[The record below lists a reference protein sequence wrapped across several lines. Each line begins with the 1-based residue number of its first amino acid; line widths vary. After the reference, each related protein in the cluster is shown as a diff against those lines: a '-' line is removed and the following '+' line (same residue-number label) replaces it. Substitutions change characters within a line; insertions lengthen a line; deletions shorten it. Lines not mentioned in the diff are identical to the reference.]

1 MKMTRAGI
9 PLYKKGDRHTAIY
22 DKAEGKMTREEI
34 KEKDLKY
41 IVHTYNRYDI
51 VVDHAEGAT
60 VTDADGR
67 KFIDMSS
74 GYGANSL
81 GYMNAAWL
89 GAVTAQLNKVQHTSN
104 LYYSEPGVKL
114 AEKLVKRSGLC
125 KVWFANSGG
134 EANEAAIKTARK
146 YGNTLADHKKN
157 TIISLKKSFHGR
169 TLATVTATGLAE
181 AQEVFAP
188 LVPGF
193 VHAEVDDAEALKQL
207 VSQYD
212 PCAFLM
218 ELVQGEGGV
227 HALDQDFVMAAY
239 ELCKEKDIL
248 FIDDEVQAGIGRT
261 GTLFAYEQYGIMP
274 DVVSFAKGI
283 GAGLPIGG
291 IICGP
296 KTCDVLVPGDHG
308 STFGM
313 NPAACAGACVVL
325 DTMDEAFLG
334 EVKRKSEMIRSA
346 LSGMKKV
353 TGLDG
358 LGLMIGIDLGGMS
371 GAEAVKLLMDE
382 GVMAIPA
389 GSRLRLLP
397 PLTISDEEIAT
408 ALAAMKRVLD

>member
-1 MKMTRAGI
+1 M
-9 PLYKKGDRHTAIY
+9 DRSH
-22 DKAEGKMTREEI
+22 I
-34 KEKDLKY
+34 KELDAKY
-41 IVHTYNRYDI
+41 IVHTYNRYDV
-51 VVDHAEGAT
+51 VVDHACGAV

-67 KFIDMSS
+67 EYVDFCS
-74 GYGANSL
+74 GYAANSL
-81 GYMNAAWL
+81 GYQNEAWL
-89 GAVTAQLNKVQHTSN
+89 DAVIGQLKKVQHASN
-104 LYYSEPGVKL
+104 LYYTEPGPLL
-114 AEKLVKRSGLC
+114 AEKLVTRSGLC
-125 KVWFANSGG
+125 KVWFTNSGG

-193 VHAEVDDAEALKQL
+193 VHAEVDDAEALEKL
-207 VSQYD
+207 ADQYD

-227 HALDQDFVMAAY
+227 HALDQEFVDKAA
-239 ELCKEKDIL
+239 ELCKSRDIL
-248 FIDDEVQAGIGRT
+248 FIDDEVQVGIGRS
-261 GTLFAYEQYGIMP
+261 GTLFAFEQYGIKP
-274 DVVSFAKGI
+274 DIVSFAKGI

-313 NPAACAGACVVL
+313 NPVACAGGCVVL
-325 DTMDEAFLG
+325 DTMDDAFL
-334 EVKRKSEMIRSA
+334 ESVKAKSEMIRSE
-346 LSGMKKV
+346 LMKMKKV

-358 LGLMIGIDLGGMS
+358 LGLMIGIDLDGMT
-371 GAEAVKLLMDE
+371 GAEAVKSLMDE
-382 GVMAIPA
+382 GVLTIPA
-389 GSRLRLLP
+389 GQRLRLLP
-397 PLTISDEEIAT
+397 PLTISEDEIKT
-408 ALAAMKRVLD
+408 ALEAMRRVLD

>member
-1 MKMTRAGI
+1 M
-9 PLYKKGDRHTAIY
+9 DRSH
-22 DKAEGKMTREEI
+22 I
-34 KEKDLKY
+34 KELDAKY
-41 IVHTYNRYDI
+41 IVHTYNRYDV
-51 VVDHAEGAT
+51 VVDHACGAI
-60 VTDADGR
+60 VTDVNGKEYVDLC
-67 KFIDMSS
+67 S
-74 GYGANSL
+74 GYAANSL
-81 GYMNAAWL
+81 GYQNEAWL
-89 GAVTAQLNKVQHTSN
+89 EAVTEQLKKVQHTSN
-104 LYYSEPGVKL
+104 LYYSEPGPLL
-114 AEKLVKRSGLC
+114 AEKLVTRSGLC

-193 VHAEVDDAEALKQL
+193 VHAEVDDAEALEKL
-207 VSQYD
+207 VDQYD

-227 HALDQDFVMAAY
+227 HALDKEFVNKAA
-239 ELCKEKDIL
+239 ELCESRDIL
-248 FIDDEVQAGIGRT
+248 FIDDEVQVGIGRS
-261 GTLFAYEQYGIMP
+261 GTLFAFEQYGIKP
-274 DVVSFAKGI
+274 DIVSFAKGI

-313 NPAACAGACVVL
+313 NPVACAGACVVL
-325 DTMDEAFLG
+325 DTLDKAFLDS
-334 EVKRKSEMIRSA
+334 VNAKSEYFRSE
-346 LSGMKKV
+346 LTKMKKV

-358 LGLMIGIDLGGMS
+358 LGLMIGIDLDGMTGG
-371 GAEAVKLLMDE
+371 EAVAKLMEE
-382 GVMAIPA
+382 GVLAIPA

-397 PLTISDEEIAT
+397 PLTISEEEMDR
-408 ALAAMKRVLD
+408 ALDAIRKVLD

>member
-1 MKMTRAGI
+1 M
-9 PLYKKGDRHTAIY
+9 DR
-22 DKAEGKMTREEI
+22 GQI
-34 KEKDLKY
+34 KEKDAKY

-51 VVDHAEGAT
+51 VVDHAEGA
-60 VTDADGR
+60 VITDVNGR
-67 KFIDMSS
+67 EYIDMCS

-81 GYMNAAWL
+81 GYGNRTWL
-89 GAVTAQLNKVQHTSN
+89 SAVTEQLNKVQHTSN
-104 LYYSEPGVKL
+104 LYYHEPGVML
-114 AEKLVKRSGLC
+114 AERLVTRSGLC

-181 AQEVFAP
+181 AQNVFAP

-193 VHAEVDDAEALKQL
+193 VHAGVDDIGDLTALTE
-207 VSQYD
+207 QYD
-212 PCAFLM
+212 PCAFIM

-227 HALDQDFVMAAY
+227 HALDREFVKAAAK
-239 ELCKEKDIL
+239 LCEERDIL
-248 FIDDEVQAGIGRT
+248 FIDDEVQVGIGRS

-274 DVVSFAKGI
+274 DIVSFAKGI
-283 GAGLPIGG
+283 GAGLPVGG

-313 NPAACAGACVVL
+313 NPVACAGACTVL
-325 DTMDEAFLG
+325 DIMDEAFLG
-334 EVKRKSEMIRSA
+334 LVSEKADYIRSE
-346 LSGMKKV
+346 LIKMKKV

-358 LGLMIGIDLGGMS
+358 LGLMIGIDLDGMTGS
-371 GAEAVKLLMDE
+371 EAVNLLMQE

-389 GSRLRLLP
+389 ESRLRLLP
-397 PLTISDEEIAT
+397 PLTISDQEIAR
-408 ALAAMKRVLD
+408 ALSAMGKVLDR

>member
-1 MKMTRAGI
+1 M
-9 PLYKKGDRHTAIY
+9 DRELL
-22 DKAEGKMTREEI
+22 KQ
-34 KEKDLKY
+34 KDAQY

-51 VVDHAEGAT
+51 VIDHAEGA
-60 VTDADGR
+60 VITDVDGR
-67 KFIDMSS
+67 QFIDLCS
-74 GYGANSL
+74 GYAANSL
-81 GYMNAAWL
+81 GYQNAAWL
-89 GAVTAQLNKVQHTSN
+89 EAVKGQLDKVQHTSN
-104 LYYSEPGVKL
+104 LYYSEPGVL
-114 AEKLVKRSGLC
+114 VAEKLVKKSGLC

-193 VHAEVDDAEALKQL
+193 VHAEVDDLAQLEAL
-207 VSQYD
+207 VSEYD

-227 HALDQDFVMAAY
+227 HALDKDFVQGATA
-239 ELCKEKDIL
+239 LCKEKDIL

-261 GTLFAYEQYGIMP
+261 GTLFAYQQYGIMP
-274 DVVSFAKGI
+274 DIVSFAKGI

-313 NPAACAGACVVL
+313 NPVACAGACVVL
-325 DTMDEAFLG
+325 DTMDEDFLASVR
-334 EVKRKSEMIRSA
+334 EKSDKLRSA
-346 LSGMKKV
+346 LSEMSKV
-353 TGLDG
+353 KGLDG
-358 LGLMIGIDLGGMS
+358 LGLMVGIDLDGMT
-371 GAEAVKLLMDE
+371 GAEAVNQLMAE
-382 GVMAIPA
+382 GALAIPA
-389 GSRLRLLP
+389 QSRLRLLP
-397 PLTISDEEIAT
+397 PLTISDEELEQAIAV
-408 ALAAMKRVLD
+408 LKKVLD

>member
-1 MKMTRAGI
+1 M
-9 PLYKKGDRHTAIY
+9 DR
-22 DKAEGKMTREEI
+22 DQI
-34 KEKDLKY
+34 KTKDTEY

-51 VVDHAEGAT
+51 VADHAEGA
-60 VTDADGR
+60 VITDVNGKEYVDLC
-67 KFIDMSS
+67 S

-81 GYMNAAWL
+81 GYQNEAWL
-89 GAVTAQLNKVQHTSN
+89 EAVTGQLKKVQHTSN
-104 LYYSEPGVKL
+104 LYYSEPGVML
-114 AEKLVKRSGLC
+114 AEKLVKRSDLC

-134 EANEAAIKTARK
+134 EANEAAFKTARK

-157 TIISLKKSFHGR
+157 MIISLKKSFHGR

-193 VHAEVDDAEALKQL
+193 VHAEVDDIDQLKKLTEQF
-207 VSQYD
+207 D
-212 PCAFLM
+212 PCAFIM

-227 HALDQDFVMAAY
+227 HALDMEFVKAAA
-239 ELCKEKDIL
+239 ELCSEKDIL

-261 GTLFAYEQYGIMP
+261 GTLFAFEQYGIKP
-274 DVVSFAKGI
+274 DIVSFAKGI

-313 NPAACAGACVVL
+313 NPVACAGACVVL
-325 DTMDEAFLG
+325 DTLDEEFLEG
-334 EVKRKSEMIRSA
+334 VRAKADKIRSE
-346 LSGMKKV
+346 LMKMKKV

-358 LGLMIGIDLGGMS
+358 LGLMIGIDLDGMT
-371 GAEAVKLLMDE
+371 GAEAVNQLLAE
-382 GVMAIPA
+382 GAMAIPA
-389 GSRLRLLP
+389 GNRLRLLP
-397 PLTISDEEIAT
+397 PLTINDDEVNK
-408 ALAAMKRVLD
+408 ALDALKKVLD

>member
-1 MKMTRAGI
+1 M
-9 PLYKKGDRHTAIY
+9 DRSH
-22 DKAEGKMTREEI
+22 I
-34 KEKDLKY
+34 KELDAKY
-41 IVHTYNRYDI
+41 IVHTYNRYDV
-51 VVDHAEGAT
+51 VVDHACGAI
-60 VTDADGR
+60 VTDVNGKEYVDLC
-67 KFIDMSS
+67 S
-74 GYGANSL
+74 GYAANSL
-81 GYMNAAWL
+81 GYQNEAWL
-89 GAVTAQLNKVQHTSN
+89 DAVIGQLKKVQHASN
-104 LYYSEPGVKL
+104 LYYTEPGPML
-114 AEKLVKRSGLC
+114 AEKLVTRSGLC

-193 VHAEVDDAEALKQL
+193 VHAEVDNAEALEKL
-207 VSQYD
+207 VDQYD

-227 HALDQDFVMAAY
+227 HALEKEFVEKAA
-239 ELCKEKDIL
+239 ELCKSRDIL
-248 FIDDEVQAGIGRT
+248 FIDDEVQVGIGRS
-261 GTLFAYEQYGIMP
+261 GTLFAFEQYGIKP
-274 DVVSFAKGI
+274 DIVSFAKGI

-313 NPAACAGACVVL
+313 NPVACAGGCVVL
-325 DTMDEAFLG
+325 DTMDDAFLSS
-334 EVKRKSEMIRSA
+334 VKTKSEVIRSE
-346 LSGMKKV
+346 LKTMKKV

-358 LGLMIGIDLGGMS
+358 LGLMIGIDLDGMT
-371 GAEAVKLLMDE
+371 GAEAVSRLMEE
-382 GVMAIPA
+382 GVLAIPA
-389 GSRLRLLP
+389 GQRLRLLP
-397 PLTISDEEIAT
+397 PLTISEDEINK
-408 ALAAMKRVLD
+408 ALEALHKVLD

>member
-1 MKMTRAGI
+1 M
-9 PLYKKGDRHTAIY
+9 DRDRI
-22 DKAEGKMTREEI
+22 KALDEQ
-34 KEKDLKY
+34 Y

-60 VTDADGR
+60 VTDVNG
-67 KFIDMSS
+67 KEYIDLCS

-81 GYMNAAWL
+81 GYQNEAWL
-89 GAVTAQLNKVQHTSN
+89 EAVTDQLKKVQHTSN
-104 LYYSEPGVKL
+104 LYYSGPGPEL
-114 AEKLVKRSGLC
+114 AEKLVTRSGLC

-146 YGNTLADHKKN
+146 YGNTIADHQKN

-181 AQEVFAP
+181 AQDVFAP

-193 VHAEVDDAEALKQL
+193 VHAEVDNIEQLAELTEK
-207 VSQYD
+207 YD

-227 HALDQDFVMAAY
+227 HALDTEFVQAAY
-239 ELCKEKDIL
+239 KLCGEKDIL

-261 GTLFAYEQYGIMP
+261 GTLFTYEQYGILP
-274 DVVSFAKGI
+274 DIVSFAKGI

-313 NPAACAGACVVL
+313 NPVACAGACVVL
-325 DTMDEAFLG
+325 DTMNDEFL
-334 EVKRKSEMIRSA
+334 ELVRVKAGFIREKLSE
-346 LSGMKKV
+346 MKKV

-358 LGLMIGIDLGGMS
+358 LGLMIGIDLDGMTGS
-371 GAEAVKLLMDE
+371 EAVKALMEE

-389 GSRLRLLP
+389 GNRLRFLP
-397 PLTISDEEIAT
+397 PLTISAEEIIK
-408 ALAAMKRVLD
+408 ALAAIAKVLD

>member
-1 MKMTRAGI
+1 M
-9 PLYKKGDRHTAIY
+9 DR
-22 DKAEGKMTREEI
+22 DQI
-34 KEKDLKY
+34 KTKDTEY

-51 VVDHAEGAT
+51 VADHAEGA
-60 VTDADGR
+60 VITDVNGKEYVDLC
-67 KFIDMSS
+67 S

-81 GYMNAAWL
+81 GYQNEAWL
-89 GAVTAQLNKVQHTSN
+89 EAVTGQLKKVQHTSN
-104 LYYSEPGVKL
+104 LYYSETGVML

-134 EANEAAIKTARK
+134 EANEAAFKTARK

-193 VHAEVDDAEALKQL
+193 VHAEVDDIDQLKKLTEQF
-207 VSQYD
+207 D
-212 PCAFLM
+212 PCAFIM

-227 HALDQDFVMAAY
+227 HALDMEFVKAAA
-239 ELCKEKDIL
+239 ELCSEKDIL

-261 GTLFAYEQYGIMP
+261 GTLFAFEQYGIKP
-274 DVVSFAKGI
+274 DIVSFAKGI

-313 NPAACAGACVVL
+313 NPVACAGACVVL
-325 DTMDEAFLG
+325 DTLDEEFLEG
-334 EVKRKSEMIRSA
+334 VRAKADKIRSE
-346 LSGMKKV
+346 LMKMKKV

-358 LGLMIGIDLGGMS
+358 LGLMIGIDLDGMT
-371 GAEAVKLLMDE
+371 GAEAVNQLLAE
-382 GVMAIPA
+382 GAMAIPA
-389 GSRLRLLP
+389 GNRLRLLP
-397 PLTISDEEIAT
+397 PLTINDDEVNK
-408 ALAAMKRVLD
+408 ALDALKKVLD

>member
-1 MKMTRAGI
+1 MM
-9 PLYKKGDRHTAIY
+9 DRSH
-22 DKAEGKMTREEI
+22 I
-34 KEKDLKY
+34 KELDAKY
-41 IVHTYNRYDI
+41 IVHTYNRYD
-51 VVDHAEGAT
+51 VVVNHACGAI
-60 VTDADGR
+60 VTDVNGKEYVD
-67 KFIDMSS
+67 FCS
-74 GYGANSL
+74 GYAAYSL
-81 GYMNAAWL
+81 GYGNEAWL
-89 GAVTAQLNKVQHTSN
+89 EAVIGQLKKIQHASN
-104 LYYSEPGVKL
+104 LYYTEPGPLV
-114 AEKLVKRSGLC
+114 AEKLVTRSGLC

-193 VHAEVDDAEALKQL
+193 VHAEVDNAEALEKL
-207 VSQYD
+207 VDQYD

-227 HALDQDFVMAAY
+227 HALDKEFVEKAA
-239 ELCKEKDIL
+239 ELCKSRDIL
-248 FIDDEVQAGIGRT
+248 FIDDEVQVGIGRS
-261 GTLFAYEQYGIMP
+261 GTLFAFEQYGIKP
-274 DVVSFAKGI
+274 DIVSFAKGI

-313 NPAACAGACVVL
+313 NPVACAGACVVL
-325 DTMDEAFLG
+325 DTMDDEFLAS
-334 EVKRKSEMIRSA
+334 VKAKSEKIRSE
-346 LSGMKKV
+346 LSQMKKV

-358 LGLMIGIDLGGMS
+358 LGLMIGIDLDGMT
-371 GAEAVKLLMDE
+371 GAEAVSKLMEE
-382 GVMAIPA
+382 GVLAIPA
-389 GSRLRLLP
+389 GQRLRLLP
-397 PLTISDEEIAT
+397 PLTISDEEINK
-408 ALAAMKRVLD
+408 ALEAMHKVLD

>member
-1 MKMTRAGI
+1 MM
-9 PLYKKGDRHTAIY
+9 DRSH
-22 DKAEGKMTREEI
+22 I
-34 KEKDLKY
+34 KELDAKY
-41 IVHTYNRYDI
+41 IVHTYNRYDV
-51 VVDHAEGAT
+51 VVDHACGAI
-60 VTDADGR
+60 VTDVNGKEYVDLC
-67 KFIDMSS
+67 S
-74 GYGANSL
+74 GYAANSL
-81 GYMNAAWL
+81 GYQNEAWL
-89 GAVTAQLNKVQHTSN
+89 DAVIGQLKKVHHASN
-104 LYYSEPGVKL
+104 LYYTEPVPL
-114 AEKLVKRSGLC
+114 VAEKLVTRSGLC

-193 VHAEVDDAEALKQL
+193 VHAEVDNAEALEKL
-207 VSQYD
+207 VDQYD

-227 HALDQDFVMAAY
+227 HALDKEFVDKAA
-239 ELCKEKDIL
+239 ELCKSRDIL
-248 FIDDEVQAGIGRT
+248 FIDDEVQVGIGRS
-261 GTLFAYEQYGIMP
+261 GTLFAFEQYGIKP
-274 DVVSFAKGI
+274 DIVSFAKGI

-313 NPAACAGACVVL
+313 NPVACAGACVVL
-325 DTMDEAFLG
+325 DTMDDAFLDS
-334 EVKRKSEMIRSA
+334 VKAKSEKIRSE
-346 LSGMKKV
+346 LSQMKKV

-358 LGLMIGIDLGGMS
+358 LGLMIGIDLDGMT
-371 GAEAVKLLMDE
+371 GAEAVSKLMEE
-382 GVMAIPA
+382 GVLAIPA
-389 GSRLRLLP
+389 GQRLRLLP
-397 PLTISDEEIAT
+397 PLTISDEEIKR
-408 ALAAMKRVLD
+408 ALEALHKVLD

>member
-1 MKMTRAGI
+1 M
-9 PLYKKGDRHTAIY
+9 DRELL
-22 DKAEGKMTREEI
+22 KQ
-34 KEKDLKY
+34 KDSQY

-51 VVDHAEGAT
+51 VIDHAEGA
-60 VTDADGR
+60 VITDADGR
-67 KFIDMSS
+67 QFIDLCS
-74 GYGANSL
+74 GYAANSL
-81 GYMNAAWL
+81 GYRNAAWL
-89 GAVTAQLNKVQHTSN
+89 EAVKGQLDKVQHTSN
-104 LYYSEPGVKL
+104 LYYSEPGVL
-114 AEKLVKRSGLC
+114 VAEKLVKKSGLC

-193 VHAEVDDAEALKQL
+193 VHAEIDNLAQLEAL
-207 VSQYD
+207 VSEYD

-227 HALDQDFVMAAY
+227 HALDREFVQGAAA
-239 ELCKEKDIL
+239 LCREKDIL

-261 GTLFAYEQYGIMP
+261 GTLFAYQQYGIMP
-274 DVVSFAKGI
+274 DIVSFAKGI

-313 NPAACAGACVVL
+313 NPVACAGACVVL
-325 DTMDEAFLG
+325 DTMDEDFLASVRKKSDILRG
-334 EVKRKSEMIRSA
+334 ALTEMSKVK
-346 LSGMKKV
+346 
-353 TGLDG
+353 GLDG
-358 LGLMIGIDLGGMS
+358 LGLMVGIDLEGMT
-371 GAEAVKLLMDE
+371 GAEAVTQLMAE
-382 GVMAIPA
+382 GVLAIPA
-389 GSRLRLLP
+389 QNRLRLLP
-397 PLTISDEEIAT
+397 PLTISEDELGQAIAV
-408 ALAAMKRVLD
+408 LKKVLD

>member
-1 MKMTRAGI
+1 M
-9 PLYKKGDRHTAIY
+9 DRGHI
-22 DKAEGKMTREEI
+22 
-34 KEKDLKY
+34 KDLDAKY
-41 IVHTYNRYDI
+41 IVHTYNRYDV
-51 VVDHAEGAT
+51 VVDHACGAV
-60 VTDADGR
+60 VTDVNGKEYLDLC
-67 KFIDMSS
+67 S
-74 GYGANSL
+74 GYAANSL
-81 GYMNAAWL
+81 GYQDEAWL
-89 GAVTAQLNKVQHTSN
+89 DAVIGQLKKVQHTSN
-104 LYYSEPGVKL
+104 LYYSEPGPLL

-193 VHAEVDDAEALKQL
+193 VHAEIDDAEEL
-207 VSQYD
+207 VKLADQYD

-227 HALDQDFVMAAY
+227 HALDRAFVDKAV
-239 ELCKEKDIL
+239 ELCDSRDIL
-248 FIDDEVQAGIGRT
+248 FIDDEVQVGIGRS
-261 GTLFAYEQYGIMP
+261 GTLFAFEQYGFKP
-274 DVVSFAKGI
+274 DIVSFAKGI

-313 NPAACAGACVVL
+313 NPVACAGACVVL
-325 DTMDEAFLG
+325 DTMDEKFLASVNEKAALIRG
-334 EVKRKSEMIRSA
+334 ELKK
-346 LSGMKKV
+346 MKKV

-358 LGLMIGIDLGGMS
+358 LGLMIGIDLKDMT
-371 GAEAVKLLMDE
+371 GAEAVEKLMKE
-382 GVMAIPA
+382 GVLAIPA

-397 PLTISDEEIAT
+397 PLTISEDEIER
-408 ALAAMKRVLD
+408 ALKAIRKVLD

>member
-1 MKMTRAGI
+1 M
-9 PLYKKGDRHTAIY
+9 DRSH
-22 DKAEGKMTREEI
+22 I
-34 KEKDLKY
+34 KELDAKY
-41 IVHTYNRYDI
+41 IVHTYNRYDV
-51 VVDHAEGAT
+51 VVDHACGAV

-67 KFIDMSS
+67 EYVDFCS
-74 GYGANSL
+74 GYAANSL
-81 GYMNAAWL
+81 GYQNEAWL
-89 GAVTAQLNKVQHTSN
+89 DAVIGQLKKVQHASN
-104 LYYSEPGVKL
+104 LYYTEPGPLL
-114 AEKLVKRSGLC
+114 AEKLVTRSGLC

-193 VHAEVDDAEALKQL
+193 VHAEIDDAEALEKL
-207 VSQYD
+207 ADQYD

-227 HALDQDFVMAAY
+227 HALDQEFVGKAA
-239 ELCKEKDIL
+239 ELCKSRDIL
-248 FIDDEVQAGIGRT
+248 FIDDEVQVGIGRS
-261 GTLFAYEQYGIMP
+261 GTLFAFEQYGIKP
-274 DVVSFAKGI
+274 DIVSFAKGI

-313 NPAACAGACVVL
+313 NPVACAGGCVVL
-325 DTMDEAFLG
+325 DTMDDAFLEG
-334 EVKRKSEMIRSA
+334 VKTKSEMIRSE
-346 LSGMKKV
+346 LLQMKKV

-358 LGLMIGIDLGGMS
+358 LGLMIGIDLDGMT
-371 GAEAVKLLMDE
+371 GAEAVNKLMDE
-382 GVMAIPA
+382 GVLAIPA
-389 GSRLRLLP
+389 GQRLRLLP
-397 PLTISDEEIAT
+397 PLTISEDDIKT
-408 ALAAMKRVLD
+408 ALDAMHRVLD

>member
-1 MKMTRAGI
+1 M
-9 PLYKKGDRHTAIY
+9 DRSH
-22 DKAEGKMTREEI
+22 I
-34 KEKDLKY
+34 KELDAKY
-41 IVHTYNRYDI
+41 IVHTYNRYDV
-51 VVDHAEGAT
+51 VVDHACGAI
-60 VTDADGR
+60 VTDVNGKEYVDLC
-67 KFIDMSS
+67 S
-74 GYGANSL
+74 GYAANSL
-81 GYMNAAWL
+81 GYQNEAWL
-89 GAVTAQLNKVQHTSN
+89 DAVIGQLKKVQHASN
-104 LYYSEPGVKL
+104 LYYTEPGPLV
-114 AEKLVKRSGLC
+114 AEKLVTRSGLC

-193 VHAEVDDAEALKQL
+193 VHAEVDNAEALEKL
-207 VSQYD
+207 VDQYD

-227 HALDQDFVMAAY
+227 HALDKEFVDKTA
-239 ELCKEKDIL
+239 ELCKSRDIL
-248 FIDDEVQAGIGRT
+248 FIDDEVHVGIGRS
-261 GTLFAYEQYGIMP
+261 GTLFAFEQYGIKP
-274 DVVSFAKGI
+274 DIVSFAKGI

-313 NPAACAGACVVL
+313 NPVACAGACVVL
-325 DTMDEAFLG
+325 DTMDDAFLDS
-334 EVKRKSEMIRSA
+334 VKAKSEKIRSE
-346 LSGMKKV
+346 LSQMKKV

-358 LGLMIGIDLGGMS
+358 LGLMIGIDLDGMT
-371 GAEAVKLLMDE
+371 GAEAVSKLMEE
-382 GVMAIPA
+382 GVLAIPA
-389 GSRLRLLP
+389 GQRLRLLP
-397 PLTISDEEIAT
+397 PLTISDEEIKR
-408 ALAAMKRVLD
+408 ALEALHKVLD

>member
-1 MKMTRAGI
+1 MM
-9 PLYKKGDRHTAIY
+9 DRSH
-22 DKAEGKMTREEI
+22 I
-34 KEKDLKY
+34 KELDAKY
-41 IVHTYNRYDI
+41 IVHTYNRYDV
-51 VVDHAEGAT
+51 VVDHACGAI
-60 VTDADGR
+60 VTDVNGKEYVDLC
-67 KFIDMSS
+67 S
-74 GYGANSL
+74 GYAANSL
-81 GYMNAAWL
+81 GYQNEAWL
-89 GAVTAQLNKVQHTSN
+89 DAVIGQLKKVQHASN
-104 LYYSEPGVKL
+104 LYYTEPGPLV
-114 AEKLVKRSGLC
+114 AEKLVTRSGLC

-193 VHAEVDDAEALKQL
+193 VHAEVDNAEALEKL
-207 VSQYD
+207 VDQYD

-227 HALDQDFVMAAY
+227 HALDKEFVDKAA
-239 ELCKEKDIL
+239 ELCKSRDIL
-248 FIDDEVQAGIGRT
+248 FIDDEVQVGIGRS
-261 GTLFAYEQYGIMP
+261 GTLFAFEQYGIKP
-274 DVVSFAKGI
+274 DIVSFAKGI

-313 NPAACAGACVVL
+313 NPVACAGACVVL
-325 DTMDEAFLG
+325 DTMDDAFLDS
-334 EVKRKSEMIRSA
+334 VKAKSEKIRSE
-346 LSGMKKV
+346 LSQMKKV

-358 LGLMIGIDLGGMS
+358 LGLMIGIDLDGMT
-371 GAEAVKLLMDE
+371 GAEAVSKLMEE
-382 GVMAIPA
+382 GVLAIPA
-389 GSRLRLLP
+389 GQRLRLLP
-397 PLTISDEEIAT
+397 PLTISDEEIKR
-408 ALAAMKRVLD
+408 ALEAMRRVLD

>member
-1 MKMTRAGI
+1 MM
-9 PLYKKGDRHTAIY
+9 DRSH
-22 DKAEGKMTREEI
+22 I
-34 KEKDLKY
+34 KELDAKY
-41 IVHTYNRYDI
+41 IVHTYNRYD
-51 VVDHAEGAT
+51 VVVNHACGAI
-60 VTDADGR
+60 VTDVNGKEYVD
-67 KFIDMSS
+67 FCS
-74 GYGANSL
+74 GYAANSL
-81 GYMNAAWL
+81 GYGNEAWL
-89 GAVTAQLNKVQHTSN
+89 EAVIGQLKKIQHASN
-104 LYYSEPGVKL
+104 LYYTEPGPLV
-114 AEKLVKRSGLC
+114 AEKLVTRSGLC

-193 VHAEVDDAEALKQL
+193 VHAEVDNAEALEKL
-207 VSQYD
+207 VDQYD

-227 HALDQDFVMAAY
+227 HALDKEFVEKAA
-239 ELCKEKDIL
+239 ELCKSRDIL
-248 FIDDEVQAGIGRT
+248 FIDDEVQVGIGRS
-261 GTLFAYEQYGIMP
+261 GTLFAFEQYGIKP
-274 DVVSFAKGI
+274 DIVSFAKGI

-313 NPAACAGACVVL
+313 NPVACAGACVVL
-325 DTMDEAFLG
+325 DTMDDEFLAS
-334 EVKRKSEMIRSA
+334 VKAKSEKIRSE
-346 LSGMKKV
+346 LSQMKKV

-358 LGLMIGIDLGGMS
+358 LGLMIGIDLDGMT
-371 GAEAVKLLMDE
+371 GAEAVSKLMEE
-382 GVMAIPA
+382 GVLAIPA
-389 GSRLRLLP
+389 GQRLRLLP
-397 PLTISDEEIAT
+397 PLTISDEEINK
-408 ALAAMKRVLD
+408 ALEAMHKVLD

>member
-1 MKMTRAGI
+1 MM
-9 PLYKKGDRHTAIY
+9 DRSRI
-22 DKAEGKMTREEI
+22 REL
-34 KEKDLKY
+34 DAKY
-41 IVHTYNRYDI
+41 IVHTYNRYDV
-51 VVDHAEGAT
+51 VVDHACGAV
-60 VTDADGR
+60 VTDVNGKEYVDLC
-67 KFIDMSS
+67 S
-74 GYGANSL
+74 GYAANSL
-81 GYMNAAWL
+81 GYQNEAWL
-89 GAVTAQLNKVQHTSN
+89 EAVIGQLRKVQHTSN
-104 LYYSEPGVKL
+104 LYYSEPGPLL
-114 AEKLVKRSGLC
+114 AEKLVTRSGLC

-193 VHAEVDDAEALKQL
+193 VHAEIDDAEALEKL
-207 VSQYD
+207 ADQYD

-227 HALDQDFVMAAY
+227 HALDREFVDKAV
-239 ELCKEKDIL
+239 ELCSSRDIL
-248 FIDDEVQAGIGRT
+248 FIDDEVQVGIGRS
-261 GTLFAYEQYGIMP
+261 GTLFAFEQYGFRP
-274 DVVSFAKGI
+274 DIVSFAKGI

-296 KTCDVLVPGDHG
+296 KTCEVLVPGDHG

-313 NPAACAGACVVL
+313 NPVACAGACVVL
-325 DTMDEAFLG
+325 DAMDEAFLASVN
-334 EVKRKSEMIRSA
+334 EKAALFRSE
-346 LSGMKKV
+346 LKKMKKV

-358 LGLMIGIDLGGMS
+358 LGLMIGIDLEGMT
-371 GAEAVKLLMDE
+371 GAEAVSRLMEE
-382 GVMAIPA
+382 GVLAIPA

-397 PLTISDEEIAT
+397 PLTISDEEIQR
-408 ALAAMKRVLD
+408 ALAAIRRVLD